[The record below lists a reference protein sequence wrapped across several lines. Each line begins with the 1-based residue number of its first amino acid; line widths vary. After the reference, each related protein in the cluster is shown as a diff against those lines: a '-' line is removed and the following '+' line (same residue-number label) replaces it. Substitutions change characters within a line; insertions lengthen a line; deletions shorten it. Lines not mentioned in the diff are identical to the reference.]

1 MTTYQIIG
9 LVAVA
14 AVAAWQYVPWKGI
27 SLPAARPDSL
37 KQVAAVIAIRESNP
51 SPEIRKAC
59 NELLR
64 VMLDTK

>member
-1 MTTYQIIG
+1 MTVYQMAGIASV
-9 LVAVA
+9 L
-14 AVAAWQYVPWKGI
+14 AVAAWQYIPWRKL
-27 SLPAARPDSL
+27 SLPTVGRSVMKD
-37 KQVAAVIAIRESNP
+37 IASVVSIREAST

>member
-9 LVAVA
+9 IA
-14 AVAAWQYVPWKGI
+14 AVLGVALWQYVPWKKI
-27 SLPAARPDSL
+27 SLPAVRPDAL
-37 KQVAAVIAIRESNP
+37 KQVASVIAIRESNP